1 MKYARRRRLENRPIR
16 NGRQRRRCGSRLGC
30 LGGRLLNEG
39 RYRTFEKKLVTL
51 YFCTHIVSGI
61 AYVIVR
67 RNRTQTL
74 RRKCRPEEKKNYK
87 NNNNNNN
94 IFMQIVYD
102 IFVAVR
108 LSHRK
113 HGRNPPPR
121 PTRVTCVIAALK
133 RKRSFRIFIFFFF

>member
-74 RRKCRPEEKKNYK
+74 RRKCRPEEKKKITKTIIIIIIYLC
-87 NNNNNNN
+87 
-94 IFMQIVYD
+94 
-102 IFVAVR
+102 R
-108 LSHRK
+108 LS
-113 HGRNPPPR
+113 
-121 PTRVTCVIAALK
+121 T
-133 RKRSFRIFIFFFF
+133 IFLWPYV